1 MKYKSDLKKFQSRF
15 SCQREHWADLV
26 DIATQT
32 TLVLDSI
39 SGSVVPL
46 AMFNT
51 LSNISSYTHPQTRP
65 NICMFTIRI
74 ITPFASIGPRIEQ
87 IFVFSQSSWNSL
99 RSANGILRGIIQRN
113 EPILS
118 VQDRQACSSQPIILI
133 VFFKLNQN
141 YYKYWDGNAGFPAS
155 RRGQMPVSFTQF
167 HALDDHH
174 HQLQGTWRPSH
185 TLIKHFHNNC
195 QPKFLQSK
203 N

>member
-51 LSNISSYTHPQTRP
+51 LSNISSYTDHQTRP
-65 NICMFTIRI
+65 NICIFTIRI
-74 ITPFASIGPRIEQ
+74 IAPIGPRIEQ

-141 YYKYWDGNAGFPAS
+141 YYKYWDGNA
-155 RRGQMPVSFTQF
+155 VS
-167 HALDDHH
+167 
-174 HQLQGTWRPSH
+174 
-185 TLIKHFHNNC
+185 
-195 QPKFLQSK
+195 SK
-203 N
+203 KGNTNTNTNT